1 MKKYRNRY
9 WCSGKVVCGCCG
21 STCVSRVR
29 RPRDGSISQSWLCA
43 NVAEHGRKR
52 SGCAGKRVADP
63 VLYQGFLEA
72 EEKSGARLDGRKD
85 TAELKSIIIG
95 ENDLLYLFR
104 DGRVWRT
111 ALQK

>member
-1 MKKYRNRY
+1 MLWQYLREQ
-9 WCSGKVVCGCCG
+9 GAQ
-21 STCVSRVR
+21 T
-29 RPRDGSISQSWLCA
+29 A
-43 NVAEHGRKR
+43 GRKYLPELALR
-52 SGCAGKRVADP
+52 ECGRIRKKKIGCAGKRVADP

-85 TAELKSIIIG
+85 AAGLKSIIIG

>member
-1 MKKYRNRY
+1 M
-9 WCSGKVVCGCCG
+9 
-21 STCVSRVR
+21 
-29 RPRDGSISQSWLCA
+29 
-43 NVAEHGRKR
+43 
-52 SGCAGKRVADP
+52 ADP

-85 TAELKSIIIG
+85 AVGLKSIIIG

>member
-1 MKKYRNRY
+1 M
-9 WCSGKVVCGCCG
+9 
-21 STCVSRVR
+21 
-29 RPRDGSISQSWLCA
+29 
-43 NVAEHGRKR
+43 
-52 SGCAGKRVADP
+52 ADP
-63 VLYQGFLEA
+63 VLYQGFPEA

-85 TAELKSIIIG
+85 AVGLKSIIIG